1 MIEEVVDRQGPLVIL
16 GISVVVVLLGLI
28 AEIYVFK
35 FGLGGSKPITG
46 STSTTQNLPAGCQK
60 PAGGYLII
68 ASVSGFNDSISHGAP
83 TKAWPIVTVNK
94 GDTVK
99 LVVCNIDSQAHGF
112 QINNYFDS
120 NIESVAPGQA
130 ITVSFVADKTGTFTI
145 YCSIPCSVHI
155 RMQSG
160 ELRVVGS

>member
-1 MIEEVVDRQGPLVIL
+1 VIEEVVNRQGLLVVM
-16 GISVVVVLLGLI
+16 GISVVVVLVGLI
-28 AEIYVFK
+28 SAIYVFK
-35 FGLGGSKPITG
+35 FDLGGSQPITG
-46 STSTTQNLPAGCQK
+46 STATTQNLPAGCQK
-60 PAGGYLII
+60 LPGGYLII
-68 ASVSGFNDSISHGAP
+68 ASITGFNDSISHGAP

-160 ELRVVGS
+160 EIRVVGS

>member
-1 MIEEVVDRQGPLVIL
+1 VIEEVVDGQGPLVIL
-16 GISVVVVLLGLI
+16 GISVVVVLVGLI
-28 AEIYVFK
+28 AAIYVFK
-35 FGLGGSKPITG
+35 FGPGSQPSTG
-46 STSTTQNLPAGCQK
+46 STSSTQNLPAGCQK
-60 PAGGYLII
+60 PPGGHLII
-68 ASVSGFNDSISHGAP
+68 ASVTGFNDSISHGAP
-83 TKAWPIVTVNK
+83 TKAWPLVTVNK

-112 QINNYFDS
+112 QISNFFDS
-120 NIESVAPGQA
+120 NRESVAPGQA

-145 YCSIPCSVHI
+145 YCSISCSVHI